1 MSTGSGYQR
10 LSAGGRV
17 PDGARLSSGGR
28 IPDGARISD
37 GARVSAVP
45 PPGGSS

>member
-1 MSTGSGYQR
+1 MSTGPGYQR
-10 LSAGGRV
+10 LSA
-17 PDGARLSSGGR
+17 GGR